1 MLIVGV
7 GAPGSR
13 LVSSVKE
20 IDMDSA
26 VAFVQA
32 YLYANGYFT
41 VTEYPVV
48 EAMQHG
54 NFRTATDVD
63 ILAVRFPGAGRLV
76 PRTGRQSEHAVTIAQ
91 PDAALNPSPD
101 RVDLI
106 VAEVKE
112 GRAELNH
119 GVRNPDVLR
128 AALTRFGA
136 STPEHADM
144 LVDEL
149 IRCGKAHA
157 PSGPQI
163 RLVAFGSH
171 YDATQQYP
179 YTVITLGHIITFLRE
194 YANENWEVL
203 RHAQFKDPG
212 TSFLMMLEKA
222 MRSDP
227 DHRD

>member
-1 MLIVGV
+1 
-7 GAPGSR
+7 
-13 LVSSVKE
+13 
-20 IDMDSA
+20 MDSA

-48 EAMQHG
+48 EAMRHG

-76 PRTGRQSEHAVTIAQ
+76 PRPGKKGGHRGVTLAQ
-91 PDAALNPSPD
+91 PDAALNPSAD

-112 GRAELNH
+112 GKAELNH
-119 GVRNPDVLR
+119 GARNPEVLR

-136 STPEHADM
+136 STAEHADM
-144 LVDEL
+144 LVEEL
-149 IRCGKAHA
+149 IQSGTAHA
-157 PSGPQI
+157 PMGPQI

-171 YDATQQYP
+171 YDQTQHHP
-179 YTVITLGHIITFLRE
+179 YTVITLGHIITFLKD
-194 YANENWEVL
+194 YAKENWEML

-227 DHRD
+227 DHRR